1 MEKVQGPD
9 NLPAIPPEARLPTAL
24 VSETKFGDPYKF
36 RREISEAIRPLLL
49 ADGGRAVP
57 SDILPV
63 IEKVHPLLL
72 AHMKDL
78 KDCNKRADR
87 LDILLRQTCYTL
99 ACQTPPRHHKMK
111 EWSAWVPI
119 PEEYDSLGPENAIGE
134 TEIFDA
140 TYRYPTRKEHYAK
153 YKAAWHDLD
162 RIYKESVKMRNEL
175 IAAHEAAKRTRE
187 AAELKAKQDIE
198 AEKKKA
204 LAAASQSKTSTSKG
218 TSETKVQLSARV
230 IKDGQFRVQTQESM
244 SQTKSPSTLK
254 RLLQTEPDSASKF
267 PRLEGENSRPI
278 QLAPL
283 DSDEST
289 FPIPFSFE
297 PVVLSRAL
305 DLGPS
310 RRALC
315 YACFAAGLGTAC
327 DRDEYSSGACT
338 RCRNAHRHC
347 ESLMR
352 RPSDEGQLGDILFQV
367 ARGSNSGRYLSP
379 LLLSSPANISQ
390 IQHCQSLV
398 FSLSQIVASETRNME
413 IHVSNLMGSLRSIHR
428 DGTYGDFIPILDNL
442 VQAHPLL
449 QRLIDEGLLKLKDPN
464 VSPAF
469 NRHGPTGDNTSSSE
483 LTNSKS
489 STPDTTEGP
498 PSGRQESKDNSMVV
512 END

>member
-1 MEKVQGPD
+1 MSTAEGCEKAGSQGREPNEAGDSQEATPSIRILKGKRSPISKIRGPSIDLLHCIDGMDKMSSSSFSTLANAMEKVQGPD
-9 NLPAIPPEARLPTAL
+9 NLPAIPPEARPPTAL
-24 VSETKFGDPYKF
+24 VNETKFGDPYKF
-36 RREISEAIRPLLL
+36 WHKISEATRPLLL
-49 ADGGRAVP
+49 ADGGHAVP

-78 KDCNKRADR
+78 KDRNKRANR
-87 LDILLRQTCYTL
+87 LDILLHQTCYTL
-99 ACQTPPRHHKMK
+99 TCQTPPRHHKMK

-119 PEEYDSLGPENAIGE
+119 PEEYDLLGPENAIGE

-140 TYRYPTRKEHYAK
+140 TYRYPTRKEHYTK
-153 YKAAWHDLD
+153 YKATWHDLD
-162 RIYKESVKMRNEL
+162 CAYKESVKMCNEL
-175 IAAHEAAKRTRE
+175 IAAHKAAKRTRE
-187 AAELKAKQDIE
+187 ATELKAKQDIE
-198 AEKKKA
+198 AEKKKV

-218 TSETKVQLSARV
+218 ASETKVQSSARV
-230 IKDGQFRVQTQESM
+230 IKDRQFRVQTQESM

-254 RLLQTEPDSASKF
+254 RPLCMQQTEPDSASKF

-310 RRALC
+310 R
-315 YACFAAGLGTAC
+315 
-327 DRDEYSSGACT
+327 
-338 RCRNAHRHC
+338 
-347 ESLMR
+347 
-352 RPSDEGQLGDILFQV
+352 
-367 ARGSNSGRYLSP
+367 
-379 LLLSSPANISQ
+379 
-390 IQHCQSLV
+390 
-398 FSLSQIVASETRNME
+398 
-413 IHVSNLMGSLRSIHR
+413 
-428 DGTYGDFIPILDNL
+428 
-442 VQAHPLL
+442 
-449 QRLIDEGLLKLKDPN
+449 LIDEGLLKLKDPD

-469 NRHGPTGDNTSSSE
+469 NRHGPTRDNMSSSE